1 MIIYISVNV
10 NSTLI
15 ILHNISFI
23 IRDIFN
29 IMFTL
34 LSPLMN
40 SKNILFVCLG
50 NTARSPAAE
59 YLARYYATKYDL
71 NLGFQSAG
79 FINAFSYMQ
88 SESREYLD
96 SKGISH
102 DDFRPQLITRKLL
115 EKQDLILTMEN
126 EHKQDILNNYGN
138 IPDIQKKVFTL
149 KEFNEEKNDIDIIDP
164 YYTSKKTY
172 QKVLETIDENI
183 KKALKKITK
192 ID

>member
-1 MIIYISVNV
+1 MY
-10 NSTLI
+10 
-15 ILHNISFI
+15 
-23 IRDIFN
+23 
-29 IMFTL
+29 TL
-34 LSPLMN
+34 LTLLMN
-40 SKNILFVCLG
+40 NRKILFVCLG

-59 YLARYYATKYDL
+59 YLARYYAIKYDL
-71 NLGFQSAG
+71 NLKFQSAG

-115 EKQDLILTMEN
+115 EKQDLILTMEKA
-126 EHKQDILNNYGN
+126 HKQDILNNYGN
-138 IPDIQKKVFTL
+138 IPDIQSKVFTL

-172 QKVLETIDENI
+172 QKVLETIDEHI
-183 KKALKKITK
+183 EKALKKIAK